1 MNGVFR
7 WLIRFVPLVF
17 YRLGL
22 VRLWVLLP
30 LKFRRHIVRLVTD
43 TGERRSLDRP
53 SEAGPPYVICGL
65 ASSTTSFGWAL
76 RATDQYLRAQGTKP
90 TLIDL
95 SSHFWA
101 GGREKEN
108 RQAGEGEDLTGKGT
122 AILHVNP
129 NQFSFLKSVVQRDL
143 LAKKY
148 LVGYCFWELETRF
161 VRDAFVRSGVSQPI
175 RIVAPKLSVPE
186 GMCSNRERFGLAD
199 DRIYILTALNLRSG
213 LVRKNVLATIEAY
226 KIAYGDT
233 HDAPVL
239 VLKLHDAE
247 RVPAA
252 YEEIKK
258 LIVDVPDI
266 VVLTDDLDDHDMWT
280 LIASCDVVL
289 SLHRAEGYGLLM
301 QQGMMLGKEVIAT
314 NWSGN
319 TDFMAEENS
328 HLVPYELVPVCD
340 PNGIYG
346 EMSDCHWAEV
356 DPIVAAEILRNVCDE
371 LSSF

>member
-148 LVGYCFWELETRF
+148 LVGYCFGNWKSYRPTGCRIWTWWMSIGCQRVLLGMHSF
-161 VRDAFVRSGVSQPI
+161 VQAFHNQLGSSHPSYPYQKECVPIENVS
-175 RIVAPKLSVPE
+175 
-186 GMCSNRERFGLAD
+186 
-199 DRIYILTALNLRSG
+199 
-213 LVRKNVLATIEAY
+213 
-226 KIAYGDT
+226 
-233 HDAPVL
+233 
-239 VLKLHDAE
+239 
-247 RVPAA
+247 
-252 YEEIKK
+252 
-258 LIVDVPDI
+258 
-266 VVLTDDLDDHDMWT
+266 
-280 LIASCDVVL
+280 
-289 SLHRAEGYGLLM
+289 GLLM
-301 QQGMMLGKEVIAT
+301 TAFTYSRRSTCALAWCVR
-314 NWSGN
+314 
-319 TDFMAEENS
+319 
-328 HLVPYELVPVCD
+328 
-340 PNGIYG
+340 
-346 EMSDCHWAEV
+346 MS
-356 DPIVAAEILRNVCDE
+356 
-371 LSSF
+371 